1 MVVHVW
7 KWFSSD
13 LTKVDLLVL
22 VSLVYVSKNYSFMVW
37 KVSNFIVDGLLNIEY
52 TDARFWLL

>member
-22 VSLVYVSKNYSFMVW
+22 VFLVHVSKNYSFMVW

>member
-22 VSLVYVSKNYSFMVW
+22 VFLVYVSKNYSFMVW